1 MDERRKWAFWAF
13 CLLAAAV
20 ILVPTSSLLSA
31 LQRYGRFLGGFE
43 PGTLRPTRPHGVPHR
58 LPQGGAPAARLHFAE
73 FRLKAPKA
81 KAVELVGDFNGW
93 KTGTLPL
100 AVQGSSWEVLVPLPP
115 GRYRYLFLVDG
126 KQEPD
131 PEATQ
136 VEDESGR
143 WVSVRE
149 VRP

>member
-20 ILVPTSSLLSA
+20 ILVPTSSLLKA
-31 LQRYGRFLGGFE
+31 LESYGRFLGDFE
-43 PGTLRPTRPHGVPHR
+43 PPTLKPVRMRSIPHQGR
-58 LPQGGAPAARLHFAE
+58 PQGTRLEIVE

-81 KAVELVGDFNGW
+81 AAVELVGDFNGW
-93 KTGTLPL
+93 KSGSLPL
-100 AVQGSSWEVLVPLPP
+100 TRQDGAWEVLVPLPP

-126 KQEPD
+126 QQEPD
-131 PEATQ
+131 PSATQ
-136 VEDESGR
+136 VEDENGR

>member
-20 ILVPTSSLLSA
+20 ILVPTSSFMTA
-31 LQRYGRFLGGFE
+31 LERYGRFLNGFE
-43 PGTLRPTRPHGVPHR
+43 PLRPTRMRTVPHQGQR
-58 LPQGGAPAARLHFAE
+58 EGGARLEFVE

-81 KAVELVGDFNGW
+81 KEVQLIGDFNGW
-93 KTGTLPL
+93 KAGTLALSPH
-100 AVQGSSWEVLVPLPP
+100 GGTWEVLVPLPP
-115 GRYRYLFLVDG
+115 GRYRYLYVVDG
-126 KQEPD
+126 TQAPD
-131 PEATQ
+131 PAATQ
-136 VEDESGR
+136 VEDDTGR